1 MRHAAGRAERRQ
13 TPARVLLLVVVFT
26 LIFRLN
32 HMTDYTSDD
41 FSYHYFYAARVPT
54 DETRLLTGPLD
65 IIGSIASHYQVQNGR
80 SLSHSMLQ
88 FFCLFDKP
96 VFDVVNTF
104 VFLLVGQL
112 VLWHI
117 FGGQPYR
124 VAHEAAVYLAMWIFI
139 PYFGQSVLWMSGSVN
154 YLWMS
159 AVTLLTLLPYRFHHP
174 NGKSPKKLIGIML
187 VVGFIGGSTNE
198 NSAGAWILL
207 AILFMWLWAR
217 DGERIP
223 AWSWVGLAGAV
234 AGLLVQL
241 LSPGN
246 RLRAE
251 RLGQADLASI
261 RGNVPY
267 ILKVAVETSAVLLVV
282 FAVVLAVYLARAGR
296 LTRTGE
302 VATSYVASG
311 MASGLV
317 MVVTPTMPHRSWI
330 WTTLFL
336 VIAIG
341 MVGRAYPGHQNRV
354 RLALIAATTLMA
366 LWGSILYVQAYRS
379 IHQTHT
385 EVAAQ
390 LRVIEEHKAA
400 GNYDVVV
407 TKFKQ
412 PTNTYNALAYTP
424 NLRAEPD
431 GVVNRWFAKFY
442 GLESIVVDNPEEV
455 YR

>member
-1 MRHAAGRAERRQ
+1 MRHAAGRAELRHTSLRI
-13 TPARVLLLVVVFT
+13 LLFVVVFA
-26 LIFRLN
+26 LVFRLN
-32 HMTDYTSDD
+32 QMTDYTSDD
-41 FSYHYFYAARVPT
+41 FSYHFFYASRVPT
-54 DETRLLTGPLD
+54 DETRLLAGPLD

-80 SLSHSMLQ
+80 SLSHGLLQ

-96 VFDVVNTF
+96 VFDVVNTL
-104 VFLLVGQL
+104 VYLLVGQV

-117 FGGQPYR
+117 FGGQRYR
-124 VAHEAAVYLAMWIFI
+124 VVHEAAVYLAMWLFI

-159 AVTLLTLLPYRFHHP
+159 AVTLATLLPYRLHRA
-174 NGKSPKKLIGIML
+174 NARSPRRLTGIML

-198 NSAGAWILL
+198 NSAGAWILM
-207 AILFMWLWAR
+207 AILFMALWAR

-223 AWSWVGLAGAV
+223 AWSWVGVIGAA

-241 LSPGN
+241 SSPGN

-251 RLGQADLASI
+251 RLGGTDLTSVRAN
-261 RGNVPY
+261 GPY
-267 ILKVAVETSAVLLVV
+267 ILEVALETSAVLLLV
-282 FAVVLAVYLARAGR
+282 FAVVLAVYLASAGR
-296 LTRTGE
+296 FTRAAM
-302 VATSYVASG
+302 VATRYVISG

-341 MVGRAYPGHQNRV
+341 IVSHAYQSPKNRT
-354 RLALIAATTLMA
+354 RLALGAATTVMA
-366 LWGSILYVQAYRS
+366 VWGGVLYVQAYRS

-390 LRVIEEHKAA
+390 LRVVEEHKAA
-400 GNYDVVV
+400 GNYNVVV

-431 GVVNRWFAKFY
+431 AVVNQWFARFY
-442 GLESIVVDNPEEV
+442 GLESISVDNPEEV

>member
-13 TPARVLLLVVVFT
+13 DPLRILLLVVVFAMV
-26 LIFRLN
+26 FRLN
-32 HMTDYTSDD
+32 QMTDYTSDD
-41 FSYHYFYAARVPT
+41 FSYHFFYASRVPT
-54 DETRLLTGPLD
+54 DETRLLTGPFD

-80 SLSHSMLQ
+80 SLSHALLQ

-96 VFDVVNTF
+96 VFDVVNTLVYLF
-104 VFLLVGQL
+104 VGQL

-117 FGGQPYR
+117 FRGRRYR
-124 VAHEAAVYLAMWIFI
+124 VAHEAAVYLAMWLFI
-139 PYFGQSVLWMSGSVN
+139 PYFGQSVLWMAGSVN

-159 AVTLLTLLPYRFHHP
+159 AVTLATLLPYRLHRP
-174 NGKSPKKLIGIML
+174 SGRSPSTLIGIML

-198 NSAGAWILL
+198 NSAGAWILMAL
-207 AILFMWLWAR
+207 LLMALWAR
-217 DGERIP
+217 DLERIP
-223 AWSWVGLAGAV
+223 AWSWVGVIGAA
-234 AGLLVQL
+234 AGLLFQL
-241 LSPGN
+241 SSPGN

-251 RLGQADLASI
+251 RLGETDLASV
-261 RGNVPY
+261 RANVPY
-267 ILKVAVETSAVLLVV
+267 ILKVALETSAVLLVV
-282 FAVVLAVYLARAGR
+282 LAVVLAVHLASAGR
-296 LTRTGE
+296 FTRAAL
-302 VATSYVASG
+302 VATSYAVAG
-311 MASGLV
+311 LASGLV

-341 MVGRAYPGHQNRV
+341 IVGLAYPGPKNRA
-354 RLALIAATTLMA
+354 RLALVTATTVMA
-366 LWGSILYVQAYRS
+366 LWGGVLYVQAYRS

-390 LRVIEEHKAA
+390 LRVVEEQKAA
-400 GNYDVVV
+400 GNYNIVV

-431 GVVNRWFAKFY
+431 AVVNRWFARFY
-442 GLESIVVDNPEEV
+442 GIESITVDNPEEV